1 MGYPLDERFGK
12 LKLKTLYTGAE
23 IEARKPLG

>member
-1 MGYPLDERFGK
+1 MGYPLDERFSK

-23 IEARKPLG
+23 IVARKPAA